1 MTDPQTVSG
10 TVAEVSAPKM
20 IVQMSSE
27 FAKLLPRHIGEEKF
41 TRWAL
46 TLLRKPELAVVA
58 QTDAG
63 RLSIMSALMDCA
75 SLGLEP
81 GRTYHLVPFG
91 EKDKEGRPLPKTVTG
106 ITDYKG
112 EVELIWRAVQR
123 PVVAS
128 LVYAKDS
135 FAPRGANY
143 PPHHEG
149 DWFSP
154 AGRGEIIGGYAFVS
168 YGNDLYSQVVHM
180 PEVSGDPA
188 QDSFRKHREKSL
200 TKTKAV
206 WDEWPEAMRLKTL
219 VHQLRKWVPWSA
231 EVRQP

>member
-1 MTDPQTVSG
+1 MSDQQTVSG
-10 TVAEVSAPKM
+10 AVEQVTAAPKM
-20 IVQMSSE
+20 ISPEV
-27 FAKLLPRHIGEEKF
+27 FAQVLPAHLGAEKF

-46 TLLRKPELAVVA
+46 TLLRKPELAQVA

-63 RLSIMSALMDCA
+63 RLSIISALMDCA

-81 GRTYHLVPFG
+81 GRTYHLVPFKG
-91 EKDKEGRPLPKTVTG
+91 VVTG

-123 PVVAS
+123 PVIAS
-128 LVYAKDS
+128 LVYAKDE
-135 FAPRGANY
+135 FAIRGANV
-143 PPHHEG
+143 PPLHEG
-149 DWFSP
+149 DWF
-154 AGRGEIIGGYAFVS
+154 AEGGRGEVRGGYAYVD
-168 YGNDLYSQVVHM
+168 YGGGLYSLVVYM
-180 PEVSGDPA
+180 PEAD
-188 QDSFRKHREKSL
+188 FLKHRAKSL
-200 TKTKAV
+200 TKEKAV